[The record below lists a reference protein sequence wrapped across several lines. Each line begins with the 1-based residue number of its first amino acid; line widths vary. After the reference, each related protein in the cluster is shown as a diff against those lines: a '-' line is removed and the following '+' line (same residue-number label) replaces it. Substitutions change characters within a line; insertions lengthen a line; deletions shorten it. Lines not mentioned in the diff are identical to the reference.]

1 MSTNLRMLLSYD
13 IPSFSYFRPPYCICV
28 ICTTTCIAWIFSGVN
43 SSIIQRG
50 RFTNRSTN
58 RSIKLLTQNNARRHV
73 YPHFCRGLL
82 LAKNDDDIH
91 EGGTGSNLRDHE
103 SRATRSTNVICQKCL
118 QIIWVVVGAVSLLL
132 SITTIYYYH
141 YWGRIMCN

>member
-1 MSTNLRMLLSYD
+1 M
-13 IPSFSYFRPPYCICV
+13 YCWKMWV
-28 ICTTTCIAWIFSGVN
+28 YSLFNYYMTKFIFY
-43 SSIIQRG
+43 
-50 RFTNRSTN
+50 NRSTN

-141 YWGRIMCN
+141 YWGRIMCNWLYSIGIWKVFWH

>member
-1 MSTNLRMLLSYD
+1 MHDNFSLPRFFVYMCKRGSYIVGKCESIFFSTMTK
-13 IPSFSYFRPPYCICV
+13 F
-28 ICTTTCIAWIFSGVN
+28 IFY
-43 SSIIQRG
+43 
-50 RFTNRSTN
+50 NRSTN

-103 SRATRSTNVICQKCL
+103 SRATRLTNVICQKCL
-118 QIIWVVVGAVSLLL
+118 QIIWVVVGALSLLL

-141 YWGRIMCN
+141 YWSRIMCN